1 MFSEIDVRTGRL
13 AKLPFLLHLDAARG
27 VLFCLDRSSLQPDR
41 LLKQDKMSSVEKV
54 ISALW
59 TFFIGAS
66 MYSSSM
72 L

>member
-41 LLKQDKMSSVEKV
+41 LLKV
-54 ISALW
+54 IAHVLR
-59 TFFIGAS
+59 FFAIGLFS
-66 MYSSSM
+66 FLSHHR
-72 L
+72 

>member
-1 MFSEIDVRTGRL
+1 ML
-13 AKLPFLLHLDAARG
+13 LP
-27 VLFCLDRSSLQPDR
+27 LQEE
-41 LLKQDKMSSVEKV
+41 KMSSVEKV
-54 ISALW
+54 IPALW